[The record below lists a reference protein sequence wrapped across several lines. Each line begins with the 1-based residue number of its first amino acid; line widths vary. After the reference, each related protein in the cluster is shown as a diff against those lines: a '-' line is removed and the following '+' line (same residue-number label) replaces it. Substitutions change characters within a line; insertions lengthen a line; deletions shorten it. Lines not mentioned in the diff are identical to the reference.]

1 MEEEKKTTRARKA
14 PSGQA
19 TAADEEPRRKLGL
32 LVSAEIDFKLMVY
45 ARKRGKDRSTVV
57 EEMLREKLSGV
68 TVSFRGKSSE
78 EGEAA

>member
-1 MEEEKKTTRARKA
+1 MEDEKKTVRTRRPSAGVSPSSDEDPKRKV
-14 PSGQA
+14 
-19 TAADEEPRRKLGL
+19 GL
-32 LVSAEIDFKLMVY
+32 LLSAEIDFKLMVY

>member
-1 MEEEKKTTRARKA
+1 MDEKKPTRGRKRTSEQA
-14 PSGQA
+14 PA
-19 TAADEEPRRKLGL
+19 TEQDPRRKVGL
-32 LVSAEIDFKLMVY
+32 LLSAEIDFKLMVY

-68 TVSFRGKSSE
+68 TISFRGKSSE

>member
-1 MEEEKKTTRARKA
+1 MEEKKPARPRKA
-14 PSGQA
+14 VSDPA
-19 TAADEEPRRKLGL
+19 TAAEEDPRRKVGL
-32 LVSAEIDFKLMVY
+32 LLSSEIDFKLMVY

-68 TVSFRGKSSE
+68 TVSFRGNARE